1 MNISIDEITFIVVTH
16 QSEQVIYNCLSS
28 LPKNSKKI
36 IIENSQSLKL
46 KGSLEDNYDNIEVFM
61 TENIGMGGSNNI
73 GINKSKTKY
82 VYILNPDVIFK
93 KDTISNL
100 LKSLEKIDDFAII
113 TPLNSNTEY
122 PNFKIKQKKQDP
134 SNMDIISVDTID
146 GFSMLI
152 NKSKYQDN
160 IFFDENFFLYLENDD
175 LCLRTKKK
183 GEKIYV
189 ITKSVI
195 DHSGGIGKN
204 DATEQ
209 LRNWHWMW
217 SKFYFNKKH
226 NGFLIA
232 FLDILLNFI
241 PAIFKY
247 FFYLLIF
254 NSHKQKIYLM
264 RILGIYNSIL
274 GKRSWYRPNV
284 KS

>member
-1 MNISIDEITFIVVTH
+1 MNINIDEITFIVVTH
-16 QSEQVIYNCLSS
+16 KSEQVIYNCLNS

-46 KGSLEDNYDNIEVFM
+46 KKSLEDNYDNIEVFM

-73 GINKSKTKY
+73 GINKSNTKY
-82 VYILNPDVIFK
+82 VYVLNPDVIFK
-93 KDTISNL
+93 KNTISNL

-122 PNFKIKQKKQDP
+122 PNFKIRQKKQDP
-134 SNMDIISVDTID
+134 SDMDIISVDTID

-189 ITKSVI
+189 FTKSI
-195 DHSGGIGKN
+195 IYHSGGIGKN
-204 DATEQ
+204 DSTEQ

-226 NGFLIA
+226 YGYLTALKNISPNLFSA
-232 FLDILLNFI
+232 LL
-241 PAIFKY
+241 KY
-247 FFYLLIF
+247 FAYLMIM
-254 NSHKQKIYLM
+254 NKNKRKIYEM
-264 RILGIYNSIL
+264 RIKGIYNSIL
-274 GKRSWYRPNV
+274 GKNSWFRI
-284 KS
+284 